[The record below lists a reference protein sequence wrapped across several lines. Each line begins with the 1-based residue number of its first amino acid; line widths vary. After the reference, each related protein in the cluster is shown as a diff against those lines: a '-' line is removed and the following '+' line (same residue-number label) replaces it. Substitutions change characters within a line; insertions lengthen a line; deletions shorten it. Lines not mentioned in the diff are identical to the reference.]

1 MLTPWD
7 NEIHVLRESMFSIT
21 KFNAGFKKL
30 YFKKTETYSYS
41 EAQHKKQTKA
51 KQFC

>member
-1 MLTPWD
+1 MPWD
-7 NEIHVLRESMFSIT
+7 NEIHVLHESTFSIT

-30 YFKKTETYSYS
+30 YFKNAETYSYS
-41 EAQHKKQTKA
+41 EAQHKKQTKG